1 MILLATLAQL
11 AASSPAKVELAS
23 ASDCEIVVE
32 VGKSEVGWSRDG
44 PSQPFVDIGPLPD
57 GVLYRQACDWKS
69 LGVGA
74 PTIADPDQSGPRFAV
89 EKPVYAADGQTA
101 EADLNFTFT
110 GGPGDR
116 LSSLCATA
124 PCAKCRTTA
133 ADSVPSGPRY
143 LTPGMVRRVRLTLA
157 SPR

>member
-11 AASSPAKVELAS
+11 AASSAAKVELAS

-57 GVLYRQACDWKS
+57 GGLYRQACDWKA

-101 EADLNFTFT
+101 EADLNFIFT

-116 LSSLCATA
+116 LFLAVRHCALRIVSDHWRLIQ
-124 PCAKCRTTA
+124 CRA
-133 ADSVPSGPRY
+133 GPI
-143 LTPGMVRRVRLTLA
+143 T
-157 SPR
+157 